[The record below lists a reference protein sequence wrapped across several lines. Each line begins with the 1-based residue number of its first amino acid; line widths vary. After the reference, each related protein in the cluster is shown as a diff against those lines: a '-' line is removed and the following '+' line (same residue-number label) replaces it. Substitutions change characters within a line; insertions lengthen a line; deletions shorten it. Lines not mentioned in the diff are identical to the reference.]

1 MSLVMVMLNHV
12 LKVSLMFLM
21 DGPNVYWKLLNMIK
35 QDCCDK
41 NPQGLKTLGIGS
53 CGFHVI
59 HGACGM
65 VESATDWSS

>member
-1 MSLVMVMLNHV
+1 M
-12 LKVSLMFLM
+12 LM